1 LLPTIDLRYDR
12 IVITFLKGWL
22 RSPIGLRMMVV
33 ALHRL
38 ALALLLS
45 LTAAAAVAVE
55 IHVSAGE
62 AASLGARDGSRDAPF
77 ATVFEAR
84 DAMRSGLGAGQPR
97 TVLVDGDHHL
107 PEPLVLGPRD
117 AGTAEAPVMWRSRSF
132 AAPARLTGGKKL
144 PVGAFTPATVP
155 SGAAG
160 VVKANLYSTAIGLNA
175 SVVPG
180 MSSPYP
186 YDDLELFYEGQ
197 PMTRARSPNIAADGT
212 WMWSGYNNVTTVEDM
227 GFEFL
232 DSEKAEL
239 WAPAAAKGD
248 LWLHGFFKL

>member
-1 LLPTIDLRYDR
+1 
-12 IVITFLKGWL
+12 
-22 RSPIGLRMMVV
+22 MMVV